1 MNKKL
6 LAILLFT
13 AIFGQF
19 SQSDIN
25 RISNEQLDLI
35 RSELNAAK
43 VNIPSD
49 ASNVNQIETN
59 TETVSLE
66 TKIVSQLSS
75 PFFGYNYF
83 KRDINF
89 FDNIP
94 APDGYKLGPG
104 DEIIISLW
112 GERNSRETFTIDKEG
127 QIFYSDL
134 GFINLS
140 NMTLQDAEEYL
151 NEEFSKIFST
161 LNNSTNPTSLK
172 LSLGKLK
179 SINVFFT
186 GQIAQPGLNLIH
198 PFSDVF
204 TAIVQA
210 GGVNVEGSL
219 RNVQIIRSNSVIE
232 IVDFYSFFISGKNDF
247 SDLRLIDGD
256 TIHIPNVENRITLS
270 GQISNIGSYEF
281 LNSELLSD
289 IISYAGGLKVEA
301 SSSAVLNSVESIIDR
316 TSDDNAR
323 KTQLISYDQFDSQQL
338 KNGDKF
344 NFLSISD
351 VNNSI
356 EILGNVKSPGFYP
369 SNSSLEEAL
378 ILSGGF
384 EDPEFIKS
392 INLEEIIVLRKDANQ
407 FYSSELITSFEK
419 SGEIFLIPG
428 DKILVYEN
436 INYRNNYTFS
446 IAGEVNKPGSYPYKD
461 GLTLKDALILA
472 DGVTPLSSMENI
484 TVFEDFSQLDDSIDN
499 LKNFRGKVSNP
510 SPDFELSPNSRI
522 VALPKEK
529 VIYVT
534 GNVYNEGLIATKSK
548 SISVSNAVTLA
559 GGYRERSN
567 KKHIYKVSS
576 NGTYKKIGRFGR
588 VNLGDTLFIPVKD
601 ENNRE
606 FDITAFVADLTQT
619 LTNIAAILILVDS
632 NDN

>member
-1 MNKKL
+1 MEKK
-6 LAILLFT
+6 ILIILFLT
-13 AIFGQF
+13 AIFGQI
-19 SQSDIN
+19 SQSDIK

-43 VNIPSD
+43 VNIASNE
-49 ASNVNQIETN
+49 SNVNQIATN
-59 TETVSLE
+59 TENVSLE
-66 TKIVSQLSS
+66 TKIVSTLRS

-112 GERNSRETFTIDKEG
+112 GERNSREEFTIDKEG

-140 NMTLQDAEEYL
+140 NMTLKDAEEYL

-210 GGVNVEGSL
+210 GGVNEEGSL

-232 IVDFYSFFISGKNDF
+232 IIDFYSFFISGKNDF

-270 GQISNIGSYEF
+270 GQISNSGSFEF
-281 LNSELLSD
+281 LNSESLND
-289 IISYAGGLKVEA
+289 IISYAGGLMVEA
-301 SSSAVLNSVESIIDR
+301 SSSAILNSVESIVNR
-316 TSDDNAR
+316 KSDDNAR
-323 KTQLISYDQFDSQQL
+323 TAQLISYDQFDSLQL

-351 VNNSI
+351 VNTSI

-369 SNSSLEEAL
+369 TNSSLKEAL
-378 ILSGGF
+378 ILAGGF
-384 EDPEFIKS
+384 EDPEFMKS
-392 INLEEIIVLRKDANQ
+392 INLEMIVVLRKDENQ
-407 FYSSELITSFEK
+407 FYSSELITSFEN
-419 SGEIFLIPG
+419 SGEISLVPG

-436 INYRNNYTFS
+436 INYNNNYTFS
-446 IAGEVNKPGSYPYKD
+446 VDGEFNNPGFYPYKK
-461 GLTLKDALILA
+461 GLTLKDALILSG
-472 DGVTPLSSMENI
+472 GVTPLSSAENI
-484 TVFEDFSQLDDSIDN
+484 ILFEDFSQLDILSEKAN
-499 LKNFRGKVSNP
+499 TLRFKVSNL
-510 SPDFELSPNSRI
+510 SLDYELSPNSRL
-522 VALPKEK
+522 VALPQEK
-529 VIYVT
+529 TIYIL
-534 GNVYNEGLIATKSK
+534 GNVYNEGLITLDQKSL
-548 SISVSNAVTLA
+548 SVSRAVSLS
-559 GGYRERSN
+559 GGFKQRSN

-576 NGTYKKIGRFGR
+576 NGTYQKIGRFGR
-588 VNLGDTLFIPVKD
+588 VKAGDTLFIPVKN
-601 ENNRE
+601 ESN
-606 FDITAFVADLTQT
+606 FDISSFIADLTQT
-619 LTNIAAILILVDS
+619 LTNIAAILVLVNS
-632 NDN
+632 NNN

>member
-1 MNKKL
+1 MEKK
-6 LAILLFT
+6 ILTILFLT
-13 AIFGQF
+13 AIFGQI
-19 SQSDIN
+19 SQKDIN

-35 RSELNAAK
+35 RSELNAAR
-43 VNIPSD
+43 VNIASNE
-49 ASNVNQIETN
+49 SNVNQIATN
-59 TETVSLE
+59 TENVSLE
-66 TKIVSQLSS
+66 TKIVSTSSS

-112 GERNSRETFTIDKEG
+112 GERNSREQFTIDKEG

-210 GGVNVEGSL
+210 GGVNEEGSL

-232 IVDFYSFFISGKNDF
+232 IIDFYSFFISGKNDF

-270 GQISNIGSYEF
+270 GQISNSGSFEF
-281 LNSELLSD
+281 LNSESLND
-289 IISYAGGLKVEA
+289 IISYAGGLMVEA
-301 SSSAVLNSVESIIDR
+301 SSSAILNSVESIVNR
-316 TSDDNAR
+316 KSDDNAR
-323 KTQLISYDQFDSQQL
+323 TAQLISYEQFDSLQL

-351 VNNSI
+351 VNTSI

-369 SNSSLEEAL
+369 ANSSLKEAL

-384 EDPEFIKS
+384 EDPEYIKS
-392 INLEEIIVLRKDANQ
+392 INLGMIVVLRKDENQ
-407 FYSSELITSFEK
+407 FYSSELITSFEN
-419 SGEIFLIPG
+419 SGEISLVPG

-436 INYRNNYTFS
+436 INYNNNYTFS
-446 IAGEVNKPGSYPYKD
+446 VDGEFNNPGFYPYKQ
-461 GLTLKDALILA
+461 GLTLKDALILSG
-472 DGVTPLSSMENI
+472 GVTQLSSKENI
-484 TVFEDFSQLDDSIDN
+484 VLFENFSQLDSLGERAN
-499 LKNFRGKVSNP
+499 TSRLKVSNL
-510 SPDFELSPNSRI
+510 SLDYELSPNSRL
-522 VALPKEK
+522 VALPQTKS
-529 VIYVT
+529 IYIL
-534 GNVYNEGLIATKSK
+534 GNVYNEGLIALDQKSL
-548 SISVSNAVTLA
+548 SVSRAVSLA
-559 GGYRERSN
+559 GGFKQRSN

-588 VNLGDTLFIPVKD
+588 VKPGDTLFIPVK
-601 ENNRE
+601 EERN
-606 FDITAFVADLTQT
+606 FDITSFVADLTQT

-632 NDN
+632 NNN